1 MEEITVWHNPRC
13 STSRG
18 VCSLLADRGIEPRVR
33 RYLDEPPTR
42 AELEELLD
50 LLGVD
55 DPREVVRDTEHLYR
69 ELDLADADRD
79 EVLDAIAT
87 HPILL
92 QRPLVVRGER
102 AVIGRPPERV
112 AELLDG

>member
-1 MEEITVWHNPRC
+1 MGAHPDLVLEPTGPATPGTPRC
-13 STSRG
+13 SPTAAS
-18 VCSLLADRGIEPRVR
+18 S
-33 RYLDEPPTR
+33 PPTR
-42 AELEELLD
+42 VELEELLD
-50 LLGVD
+50 LLGVG

-79 EVLDAIAT
+79 ELLDAIAT